1 MWVSQFIISSIRIF
15 LSFIPRSFVV
25 KGCQNHDR
33 CYKWGAGIG
42 ANCECNRQ
50 LVYFIKVNRPWI
62 PESALG
68 VADAI
73 RVYCETIGATGC

>member
-1 MWVSQFIISSIRIF
+1 MTDATNGR
-15 LSFIPRSFVV
+15 
-25 KGCQNHDR
+25 
-33 CYKWGAGIG
+33 GAGIG